1 MSFTRHNSPS
11 PDEQLVSEPLKPVP
25 GTMDVSA
32 MTRGEP
38 GLPRKFVWRG
48 KEYEVAE
55 IVEKWKDT
63 GPCWSGSG
71 ERYVRKHWFRLRT
84 TDGSV
89 MKIYFERQ
97 ARSKAEAKKR
107 WWLHSVTARATQ
119 PKPQTLPGRAARRG
133 RMV

>member
-1 MSFTRHNSPS
+1 MRRDQRALS
-11 PDEQLVSEPLKPVP
+11 SEEILISESITPVL

-38 GLPRKFVWRG
+38 GLPGKFIWRG

-55 IVEKWKDT
+55 VIEQWKDT

-71 ERYVRKHWFRLRT
+71 ERYVRKHWFRVKT

-89 MKIYFERQ
+89 MKFYFERQ
-97 ARSKAEAKKR
+97 ARSRALAKKR
-107 WWLHSVTARATQ
+107 WWLHSVIRKAS
-119 PKPQTLPGRAARRG
+119 
-133 RMV
+133 